1 MTAPRETGRRRSDG
15 GGSRRSPLT
24 GLRRTRFGLAVAAVF
39 ALVLGGLFVAAPA
52 YAADAALVISKVVDG
67 QPSVT
72 VDPDDEFTYTISV
85 GCNDNDCV
93 DATMADPLP
102 AAWAGFPILAKQVV
116 PASQPAT
123 LTLDGCDTVV
133 TEDCTLRAAF
143 QQPLPGGGTGIVAGV
158 TYQISLTL
166 KVPADLPASWPSN
179 GVAVTNTATA
189 QATTADTVSASADV
203 TVAIPVRVDTAVGKT
218 WAPATQQFQPGVA
231 STITLT
237 NQNTSNLAAETLTAQ
252 DPTSAVD
259 GQSGLG
265 ADNPFRLVDFTGFGQ
280 VTLPAGADQVQVDA
294 YVLDPVTNVY
304 RWVTG
309 SPAPPSGIALPAG
322 VAAGDVTGLRLVYSS
337 STGATIAPSG
347 SAGSV
352 QLQVSQRSTDRQSGD
367 SLNGGGS
374 VTNQVT
380 GSVHV
385 PGQTDVSKTAS
396 APYSIGAL
404 TVSVAAD
411 KTITPS
417 RIPAGFAA
425 RATISGTNTSN
436 GPLSTLLLEDRDFFT
451 DEILFDGFTS
461 PISYPDGAVSA
472 GTTVTWYF
480 SDGSDVVEPLAD
492 GSTPSAPAAPGG
504 AHLTGF
510 GLSFAG
516 AIPTGG
522 TTAVQFGIRP
532 TVDLVDPVPADG
544 YERLTNA
551 LKVTGTNAVGSATAG
566 DTADLQVFTPDISL
580 TTAKTIQP
588 QGAVSPGATVVAQL
602 PTATST
608 DSAFVNPTQIV
619 VTDAWAGPGSDPNGF
634 YNAFNPLAIAPTQV
648 LGGSSLLVEYTTD
661 GTTWQTLETYAA
673 QPATRVVQDSI
684 DPALVPVITGLRF
697 TFANPDG
704 FAQGTSVSPNLVFQ
718 ARATQRDG
726 GAPTSV
732 PNAGPTTYVNTEVA
746 VGKGEV
752 PGLGPIEST
761 PVNAQ
766 APASIVSNDGVG
778 TLLASKQWL
787 TADFSRSL
795 DLLNSQSAEQGATRL
810 GWGVTSTG
818 YSQVVV
824 ADPNGGET
832 TPGSTVFQAFD
843 LVKIA
848 PTTYSQDPLL
858 RFDTISAVELYDSTA
873 NQWVALTPPAG
884 GWMGSNGFLG
894 ANLTPAQQQSTTG
907 VRFTITPNDAA
918 RSGSTNPL
926 APPVGSGVSTSATG
940 SARPLGLVWQLR
952 NTVRVADGL
961 QNPWVTAKQTF
972 NDGAPGSIVNTV
984 GVSGV
989 QNGTPV
995 GPRGAQDT
1003 IALIDQPPGVDVT
1016 KTSQKSQ
1023 MVIPQR
1029 GDVDPAA
1036 YPTNDFTVTA
1046 KNTSSS
1052 RASYIRVSD
1061 PMTCT
1066 AGTLSQ
1072 CVTGPADWGQ
1082 DPYTSATYDPTT
1094 NTFERFTLT
1103 GLDFSVT
1110 TSQVN
1115 RSQSTVTLWKR
1126 AQDGTLSTQQLSV
1139 DAADGLA
1146 ASALTD
1152 VVGVSVLYQGTDP
1165 ATRGGS
1171 IGSAAMTMTLHTQLR
1186 LELRSQPGTT
1196 VVPFAVDNYAFG
1208 QSYDPVL
1215 FPSGVGSTPSDSA
1228 NASIQL
1234 LKGNLGVT
1242 ASKTFSPDSVLEA
1255 QRGQP
1260 IRMTLGATQGDQT
1273 VPTNQVTVQDVDPE
1287 FWNAFALTGLTASDV
1302 VFPAGANRVDVGLQV
1317 NGAGDW
1323 YTTGAQATPTLP
1335 TLPAGAELD
1344 DVTGVRFVFTRD
1356 ANGSPALFSNTA
1368 PPQPWS
1374 TSITLPVVLRAA
1386 DRVSGAPIVFPGS
1399 VDNEVTT
1406 NSHRFEDPTLYPDA
1420 NASATDSVTLD
1431 AGTFSIDVSK
1441 DPQAGVH
1448 TVLPGDPN
1456 LWTLT
1461 FRNSGTGYLTVDS
1474 LVDTL
1479 PTTLEWDG
1487 APLTFST
1494 STGGTLSTSPTTA
1507 YDPATRQLTLTWP
1520 TDGRTMAP
1528 GEKFTIQ
1535 AGIVLQPGLMSNQRA
1550 TNQFVVTTAQT
1561 LTACTNTSGNGQGTV
1576 AGLPST
1582 ECGTTNYVQPIPGA
1596 SLLTTKSVKGDVV
1609 DPVDPA
1615 NPLVSGAQNVTSPGT
1630 ACVADAEGFYRS
1642 PCAANTVVGGVDEW
1656 KLFAQNS
1663 GTIGYRT
1670 LTIVDPLPFAGD
1682 RLLATG
1688 ASRGSTYTPALTGLS
1703 DISVLGLPTGV
1714 TPLVE
1719 VTTAPAPQVCVGTG
1733 TSAWPADPDC
1743 SEHPPAGQWTAAS
1756 AFTGSWADVT
1766 GLRVTIDF
1774 TARADNHAPELSPGE
1789 AVTVTYRSVNVPAS
1803 ADDADRAPV
1812 TVPVSDAIAWN
1823 QNGAVADLVG
1833 GGQFSRSPIKA
1844 GVVMPTGSLQV
1855 TKAIT
1860 GAGSA
1865 YAPTSF
1871 QADVTCTVAGGA
1883 PVDMGSFGTLTL
1895 DAANSYTARIDG
1907 IPLGAD
1913 CAVAEAGRPG
1923 SYGESTRS
1931 VAPTSVLIRT
1941 AGGAGDPVPAD
1952 QQATITNDYALT
1964 SLVVS
1969 KAVSTLAT
1977 VGSFGPFTYQ
1987 AVCTTALGAPIPLAA
2002 GDATFQLADG
2012 GSKTISGLPVLADC
2026 TVTETDSDAATSVST
2041 VANGVDGSGQAAS
2054 VALTAGANSI
2064 AFTNLYAAG
2073 TLAVT
2078 KTVDGAGGD
2087 EYGDGPF
2094 TLQVVCSYGGAEVYR
2109 DSFVVTGGETE
2120 TVPEVFPAGTQCAIS
2135 ETVDGGANETVIDQP
2150 TVVIPGPTGTAPL
2163 GAVTVDVTNTFNEG
2177 SVHVTKVRDGAGADT
2192 YGAGPF
2198 TAQVTCTWVKDGQTL
2213 TIPLPDGGVVVLDEA
2228 NGYEATVD
2236 GLIQGASCTITETK
2250 TGGASSVAFDPAD
2263 PASPSQALVTVPNG
2277 TAAEATIT
2285 NTFLTGSLV
2294 IDKKRIGDGVELFG
2308 DGPFTAQVV
2317 CEYLVDG
2324 VVTPIDLPD
2333 DGIVTLSADD
2343 DWTATLDGL
2352 IAGADCV
2359 VTETDAGLAVDTT
2372 LDPEDGAVTVLADGD
2387 PAGPVT
2393 VTITNRFDVGQLT
2406 VTKTVDKAAAL
2417 VGDTLAYTIT
2427 VANAG
2432 QIDAT
2437 AVTVSD
2443 VLPAGLRVTAVDP
2456 AGTAGSDAAGAATL
2470 TWTIDSLPVGASRS
2484 FAVTGVATTAGT
2496 LENTATIST
2505 PPGPWLPP
2513 SVPGHPGDTVAKAD
2527 SVITVPVLP
2536 GDLADTGSRGAT
2548 LMVIGGGPLLVGAV
2562 LLVLLAYRRRRLA

>member
-1 MTAPRETGRRRSDG
+1 M
-15 GGSRRSPLT
+15 
-24 GLRRTRFGLAVAAVF
+24 RRTRFGLAVAAVF

-123 LTLDGCDTVV
+123 LTLDGCETVV

-166 KVPADLPASWPSN
+166 KVPANLPASWPSN

-203 TVAIPVRVDTAVGKT
+203 TIAIPVRVDTAVGKT
-218 WAPATQQFQPGVA
+218 WAPSTQQFQPGVA

-265 ADNPFRLVDFTGFGQ
+265 ADNPFRLVDFAGFGQ

-294 YVLDPVTNVY
+294 YALDPVTNVY

-451 DEILFDGFTS
+451 DEILFDGFAS

-795 DLLNSQSAEQGATRL
+795 DLLDSQSAEQGATRL

-848 PTTYSQDPLL
+848 PTTYTQDPLL

-873 NQWVALTPPAG
+873 NQWAALTPPAG

-1082 DPYTSATYDPTT
+1082 DPYASATYDPTT

-1110 TSQVN
+1110 TSQVD

-1126 AQDGTLSTQQLSV
+1126 AQDGTLSTEQLSV

-1165 ATRGGS
+1165 TTRGGS

-1186 LELRSQPGTT
+1186 LELRRQPGTT

-1255 QRGQP
+1255 HRGQP

-1399 VDNEVTT
+1399 IDNEVTT

-1582 ECGTTNYVQPIPGA
+1582 ECGATNYVQPIPGA

-1803 ADDADRAPV
+1803 ADDPDRAPV

-1855 TKAIT
+1855 TKAVT

-1865 YAPTSF
+1865 YAPSSF

-1913 CAVAEAGRPG
+1913 CAIAEAGQPG

-1941 AGGAGDPVPAD
+1941 AGGAGDPVPAH

-2078 KTVDGAGGD
+2078 KTVNGTGGD

-2150 TVVIPGPTGTAPL
+2150 TVVIPGPTGTASL

-2177 SVHVTKVRDGAGADT
+2177 SVHVTKVRDGAGADA

-2352 IAGADCV
+2352 IADADCV

-2484 FAVTGVATTAGT
+2484 FSVIGVATTAGT

-2548 LMVIGGGPLLVGAV
+2548 LMVIGGVPLLFGAV
-2562 LLVLLAYRRRRLA
+2562 LLVLLAYRRRHVA